1 MIEIDN
7 ISKYYGS
14 ISALSGVSFKIDK
27 GTVFGLLGPNGAGKT
42 TTLDIISGVLRP
54 DTGRVVVDGLSTTTD
69 LPEIQS
75 HIGYLS
81 EDNPLYDDL
90 MVYEMLEF
98 ARRLKRVDQSTFNS
112 NKDRIIQET
121 GISAIYYRPI
131 ETLSKGLRQRVGIA
145 VSMIGDPDILILDEP
160 TEGLDPN
167 QRQDIRALITRLGKD
182 HTVIVSTHVMQE
194 VEAMCNSVLILDN
207 GKVVLEGNVESL
219 LGDETGNMQVWLS
232 VSGSGSII
240 NSLEQKY
247 NVSHRDNHFVVM
259 VDKENEQ
266 QLYKDIAIA
275 SSAQS
280 YVTNMHKKSNKL
292 EEVFQKVTK
301 QK

>member
-1 MIEIDN
+1 
-7 ISKYYGS
+7 
-14 ISALSGVSFKIDK
+14 
-27 GTVFGLLGPNGAGKT
+27 
-42 TTLDIISGVLRP
+42 
-54 DTGRVVVDGLSTTTD
+54 
-69 LPEIQS
+69 
-75 HIGYLS
+75 
-81 EDNPLYDDL
+81 